1 MSNDDVNSKQITVS
15 SSTQGS
21 KFPGNNGTLEKRNIS
36 SNAINQAAEEE
47 LEKEKITWRNAA
59 VDHPPKE
66 NDSKMIN
73 SSFTNIDKNK
83 IREAK
88 KEGTIS
94 VITDEK
100 SRTDDK
106 RTKFPNVVDLIKK
119 NSEEVENYN
128 DDRSINK
135 VEKYGT
141 NDSRNRFEESK
152 IESPSLRDL
161 KQGRVT
167 MRKDK
172 LNDSKNVEKSEEKGV
187 WAESE
192 SITGDLNKKEVF
204 KEGSNGG
211 IQVTESNDVTGES
224 EDSSSALKDEV
235 SLSDLSVESFGKN
248 DKLEKKQRGTLDLS
262 IKGEGKS
269 EDGDEIIGNGVRGS
283 NKYKTPSTT
292 RQLIEDNE
300 LEQFL
305 PTSIQTALNTK
316 TTTQVYP
323 SDVDE
328 NPITSRLPED
338 VTAHA
343 FNWTDN
349 EQYKELPNKVIAWIP
364 EKTQDNAQIYDSS
377 VSRSPKL
384 ETGNKLFKLE
394 KRTDEKIENAKE
406 NDERG
411 EKVDVS
417 NVTKLKNVKEEK
429 VKSKNILNEYNDKN
443 NKNVYVNKIRPL
455 NESKIGS
462 ENNRREE
469 KNSLNENDKLKIQ
482 EKNENIEIN
491 NKDLTNNY
499 DKNLKSKILTDV
511 NVAKDRDNLLKNAKL
526 IEHKD
531 IPEKEEKN
539 SVLKLLL
546 NKEKIK
552 ESKDKV
558 KKLRIDD
565 NNNDKKDESIG
576 TQIKI
581 IPEKLNKKQNKEIKL
596 NKQSKNYKDKLLS
609 AKYRIAKP
617 NENLDEI
624 LDDERE
630 TQIQKTLTESEIAT
644 TELPLLKQNKEEN
657 IIEEKEKTNFKVE
670 DERTLNENQPYKTIY
685 NTDNETIENRKEY
698 NIVSNQ
704 LNSTVRDLNLKK
716 KNEILKEHEIQDK
729 FNLNTA
735 RNILG
740 KPYYISTVDKN
751 DFTNPGL
758 SNSNKKIYE
767 SKIEDQLIN
776 DQMNLKKNADS
787 DSSVKSTY
795 ISDAIKN
802 GLVLDNSKNTIHE
815 SNIKNALNFNVKD
828 HAHNVLIKSTDVPNV
843 TKNKLH
849 NEYKNSILSDLRKI
863 IHEPKTENESK
874 FDIKDNNIFK
884 LDSTST
890 TINNNLNIKDENS
903 VLNHPK
909 QVNYESKVKDQ
920 SKFDLKK
927 DIKSDTSVKSA
938 TINDLNTYNDS
949 KDSKILIFKS
959 KIPKLESKLDLKKD
973 IDSDTSIKSIPI
985 PLDQRWANILNQ
997 PPSINKIA
1005 INNPSK
1011 IPSIPSLENA
1021 HFSLDEKEKNLKSSG
1036 PLSHISQTMS
1046 SNEISVEIPNVKFV
1060 KKLQPSFWKLAKPQ
1074 TEIVNKSEQPIP
1086 VSLSEFKSHP
1096 DEKDSDRSMKF
1107 SSYTSPSKVSGVET
1121 KNDDLY
1127 TVLKSLSLFTHFRDD
1142 SKDKKVPTTYDDR
1155 VSTSK
1160 DAPKVGSVERT
1171 NDKSSSISQE
1181 SNREKLDV
1189 YIVKQPSEGPIK
1201 IAHIEN
1207 TKPLVV
1213 TNEEISRSSYEK
1225 VVDILERNGI
1235 KTDISAA

>member
-1 MSNDDVNSKQITVS
+1 M
-15 SSTQGS
+15 
-21 KFPGNNGTLEKRNIS
+21 
-36 SNAINQAAEEE
+36 
-47 LEKEKITWRNAA
+47 
-59 VDHPPKE
+59 
-66 NDSKMIN
+66 
-73 SSFTNIDKNK
+73 
-83 IREAK
+83 
-88 KEGTIS
+88 
-94 VITDEK
+94 
-100 SRTDDK
+100 
-106 RTKFPNVVDLIKK
+106 
-119 NSEEVENYN
+119 
-128 DDRSINK
+128 
-135 VEKYGT
+135 
-141 NDSRNRFEESK
+141 
-152 IESPSLRDL
+152 
-161 KQGRVT
+161 
-167 MRKDK
+167 
-172 LNDSKNVEKSEEKGV
+172 
-187 WAESE
+187 
-192 SITGDLNKKEVF
+192 
-204 KEGSNGG
+204 
-211 IQVTESNDVTGES
+211 
-224 EDSSSALKDEV
+224 
-235 SLSDLSVESFGKN
+235 
-248 DKLEKKQRGTLDLS
+248 
-262 IKGEGKS
+262 
-269 EDGDEIIGNGVRGS
+269 
-283 NKYKTPSTT
+283 
-292 RQLIEDNE
+292 
-300 LEQFL
+300 
-305 PTSIQTALNTK
+305 
-316 TTTQVYP
+316 
-323 SDVDE
+323 
-328 NPITSRLPED
+328 
-338 VTAHA
+338 
-343 FNWTDN
+343 
-349 EQYKELPNKVIAWIP
+349 
-364 EKTQDNAQIYDSS
+364 
-377 VSRSPKL
+377 
-384 ETGNKLFKLE
+384 
-394 KRTDEKIENAKE
+394 
-406 NDERG
+406 
-411 EKVDVS
+411 S
-417 NVTKLKNVKEEK
+417 NVTKLKNVEEEK

-443 NKNVYVNKIRPL
+443 NKNVYVNKIGSL

-469 KNSLNENDKLKIQ
+469 KNSLNENDKLKVQ

-539 SVLKLLL
+539 PVLKLLL

-576 TQIKI
+576 TRIKI

-670 DERTLNENQPYKTIY
+670 DERTLNENQPYKTTY
-685 NTDNETIENRKEY
+685 NTDKETIENRKGY

-704 LNSTVRDLNLKK
+704 LNSTVRDLNLKN

-751 DFTNPGL
+751 DFTNPAL

-776 DQMNLKKNADS
+776 DQMNLKKNADL

-802 GLVLDNSKNTIHE
+802 GFLDNSKNTIHE
-815 SNIKNALNFNVKD
+815 LNIKNPLNFNVKD
-828 HAHNVLIKSTDVPNV
+828 HAHNVLIKSTDIPNV

-973 IDSDTSIKSIPI
+973 IDFDTSIKSIPI
-985 PLDQRWANILNQ
+985 NNNLDISNKPTTLDSIKLYKSNSINNLNKYEGKNDSENLKPVKNTDNDKNYESFQTIQKQGIPNILKPLDQRWANILNQ

-1086 VSLSEFKSHP
+1086 VSLSEFKLHP

-1127 TVLKSLSLFTHFRDD
+1127 TVLKSLSLFTHFQDD

-1171 NDKSSSISQE
+1171 NDISSSISQVSIVQE
-1181 SNREKLDV
+1181 SVRV
-1189 YIVKQPSEGPIK
+1189 YDFSLLRIF
-1201 IAHIEN
+1201 
-1207 TKPLVV
+1207 
-1213 TNEEISRSSYEK
+1213 
-1225 VVDILERNGI
+1225 
-1235 KTDISAA
+1235 